1 MVQSVSEEPV
11 FSHRQRNNS
20 LASVD
25 PLLSNQQPPVLIWVR
40 RHRVETEL
48 TLDHHSEAV
57 LLSRSEVLAQ
67 EVKALEAVDRQQP
80 NHLLQQ
86 R

>member
-1 MVQSVSEEPV
+1 M
-11 FSHRQRNNS
+11 
-20 LASVD
+20 
-25 PLLSNQQPPVLIWVR
+25 
-40 RHRVETEL
+40 ETEL
-48 TLDHHSEAV
+48 TLDHHSEVV

>member
-1 MVQSVSEEPV
+1 M
-11 FSHRQRNNS
+11 
-20 LASVD
+20 
-25 PLLSNQQPPVLIWVR
+25 
-40 RHRVETEL
+40 ETEL

-67 EVKALEAVDRQQP
+67 EVALEAVDKQQP
-80 NHLLQQ
+80 SHLPQQ